1 MNWEH
6 AKNGLLNKL
15 KNNNHS
21 SVKPSKISTDPISR
35 KGWMRGGYEGFG
47 VFVKQRCY
55 SLHCIA
61 TEEGALQL

>member
-35 KGWMRGGYEGFG
+35 KGWMRGGGMRDE
-47 VFVKQRCY
+47 VF
-55 SLHCIA
+55 L
-61 TEEGALQL
+61 